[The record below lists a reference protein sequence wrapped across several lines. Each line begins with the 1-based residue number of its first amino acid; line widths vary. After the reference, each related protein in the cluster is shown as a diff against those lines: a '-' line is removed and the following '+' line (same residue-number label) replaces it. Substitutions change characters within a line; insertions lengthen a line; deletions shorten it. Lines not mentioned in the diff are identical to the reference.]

1 MSKRFNMFNISN
13 FKKFAASP
21 DWIKNQLTESI
32 TNQADQTNIDEKDTT
47 VNSSNYDANITSEDR
62 ESGEYDSLMDN
73 NKDFLK
79 NILSDYG
86 KKNNVLEDLNKKV
99 SILESQGQKGKANA
113 LRTAI
118 GRSSDPKFTE
128 DIDRFSK
135 DIANQL

>member
-1 MSKRFNMFNISN
+1 MLKRFNMFNISN

-32 TNQADQTNIDEKDTT
+32 TNQADQTKIDEKDTT

-62 ESGEYDSLMDN
+62 ESGEYDSLMNN

-99 SILESQGQKGKANA
+99 SISESQGQKGKANA

-118 GRSSDPKFTE
+118 GRFSDSKFTE